1 MGKTTNQSL
10 DKKNSNQKPKEE
22 IQSEQKNNL

>member
-1 MGKTTNQSL
+1 MGKTINQSL